1 MNYRHAFHAGNFA
14 DVFKHIIIARIL
26 THLREKTAPFRVIDT
41 HAGEGLYDLAGEE
54 ASRTGEWRDGIGR
67 LVEAKLP
74 ADAAE
79 LMAPYF
85 SALHACNPPP
95 YPPPLAGEGR
105 EGVRY
110 YPGSPALARHLLRP
124 QDRLVACELEPHVAA
139 ALSRHL
145 RGAAT
150 VKVVHIDGWTAL
162 KAYVP
167 AKERRGL
174 VIVDPPFEQPNDL
187 IRLADEVT
195 AAHRKWPT
203 GIYLMWYPVKGRD
216 GPDRFVKRL
225 RRAGLDKC
233 LRAEFTVAS
242 PRPAGGLS
250 ACGVIV
256 VNPPWRL
263 AAEIRTLAPAL
274 LDALGRDSGRGYV
287 LDDLSPS
294 LTSPASGEGM

>member
-14 DVFKHIIIARIL
+14 DVMKHAVLCRVL
-26 THLREKTAPFRVIDT
+26 AYLGEKPAAYRVIDT
-41 HAGEGLYDLAGEE
+41 HAGAGVYDLSGSE
-54 ASRTGEWRDGIGR
+54 AVRTGEWRDGIGR
-67 LVEAKLP
+67 LAEAKLP

-79 LMAPYF
+79 LLAPYF
-85 SALHACNPPP
+85 SALHACNRADE
-95 YPPPLAGEGR
+95 L
-105 EGVRY
+105 RY
-110 YPGSPALARHLLRP
+110 YPGSPALARHLMRP
-124 QDRLVACELEPHVAA
+124 QDRLVACELEPRAA
-139 ALSRHL
+139 AVLSRHL

-150 VKVVHIDGWTAL
+150 VKVARIDGWIAL
-162 KAYVP
+162 NAYVP
-167 AKERRGL
+167 VKERRGL
-174 VIVDPPFEQPNDL
+174 VIVDPPFEQPDDL

-216 GPDRFVKRL
+216 GPDRFIKRL
-225 RRAGLDKC
+225 RRAGIGKC
-233 LRAEFTVAS
+233 LRAEFAVAS
-242 PRPAGGLS
+242 PGPAGGLS

-287 LDDLSPS
+287 VEELAPS
-294 LTSPASGEGM
+294 LPSPASRGG

>member
-26 THLREKTAPFRVIDT
+26 THLREKIAPFRVIDT
-41 HAGEGLYDLAGEE
+41 HAGDGLYDLAGDE

-67 LVEAKLP
+67 LTEAKLP

-79 LMAPYF
+79 LLAPYF
-85 SALHACNPPP
+85 SALHACNRADE
-95 YPPPLAGEGR
+95 L
-105 EGVRY
+105 RY
-110 YPGSPALARHLLRP
+110 YPGSPALARHLMRP
-124 QDRLVACELEPHVAA
+124 QDRLVACELEPHAAA

-145 RGAAT
+145 RGVAT
-150 VKVVHIDGWTAL
+150 VKVVHIDGWIAL
-162 KAYVP
+162 NAYVP
-167 AKERRGL
+167 VKERRGL

-203 GIYLMWYPVKGRD
+203 GIYLMWYPVKGPD
-216 GPDRFVKRL
+216 GADRFIKRL
-225 RRAGLDKC
+225 RRAGLEKC
-233 LRAEFTVAS
+233 LRAEFAAAS
-242 PRPAGGLS
+242 PGPEGGLS

-274 LDALGRDSGRGYV
+274 LNALGRDSGRGYV
-287 LDDLSPS
+287 LDDLAPFLTSSPS
-294 LTSPASGEGM
+294 

>member
-26 THLREKTAPFRVIDT
+26 THLREKIAPFRVIDT

-54 ASRTGEWRDGIGR
+54 ASRSGEWRDGIGR
-67 LVEAKLP
+67 LAGAKLP
-74 ADAAE
+74 ADAAA
-79 LMAPYF
+79 LLAPYF
-85 SALHACNPPP
+85 SALHACNRADE
-95 YPPPLAGEGR
+95 L
-105 EGVRY
+105 RY
-110 YPGSPALARHLLRP
+110 YPGSPALARHLMRP
-124 QDRLVACELEPHVAA
+124 QDRLVACELEPRAAA

-150 VKVVHIDGWTAL
+150 VKVVRIDGWIAL
-162 KAYVP
+162 NAYVP
-167 AKERRGL
+167 VKERRGL
-174 VIVDPPFEQPNDL
+174 VIVDPPFEQPDDL

-216 GPDRFVKRL
+216 GPDRFIKRL
-225 RRAGLDKC
+225 RRAGIEKC
-233 LRAEFTVAS
+233 LRAEFAVAS
-242 PRPAGGLS
+242 PGPAGGLS

>member
-26 THLREKTAPFRVIDT
+26 THLREKIAPFRVIDT
-41 HAGEGLYDLAGEE
+41 HAGEGLYDLAGDE
-54 ASRTGEWRDGIGR
+54 ASRTGEWRDGVGR
-67 LVEAKLP
+67 LADATLP
-74 ADAAE
+74 ADAAA
-79 LMAPYF
+79 LLAPYF
-85 SALHACNPPP
+85 SVLHAWNPPP

-110 YPGSPALARHLLRP
+110 YPGSPALARHLMRP
-124 QDRLVACELEPHVAA
+124 QDRLVACELEPHAAA

-145 RGAAT
+145 RGATNIKA
-150 VKVVHIDGWTAL
+150 VHIDGWIAL

-167 AKERRGL
+167 VKERRGL

-216 GPDRFVKRL
+216 APDRFIKRL
-225 RRAGLDKC
+225 RRAGLEKC
-233 LRAEFTVAS
+233 LRAEFAVAS
-242 PRPAGGLS
+242 PGPAGGLS

-263 AAEIRTLAPAL
+263 AAEIGTLAPAL
-274 LDALGRDSGRGYV
+274 LNALGCDSGRGYV
-287 LDDLSPS
+287 LEEFATTLPS
-294 LTSPASGEGM
+294 RAP